1 MPSDLDNLRT
11 RRSNLLA
18 ELAALNAAASGG
30 KPSYSLDGQQ
40 IDHTQYRLS
49 LYDELDAITRQI
61 AALEGPYENQAR
73 GAT

>member
-1 MPSDLDNLRT
+1 MPSDVENLLT

-40 IDHTQYRLS
+40 VDHTAYRMS
-49 LYDELDAITRQI
+49 LYSELEAINRQI
-61 AALEGPYENQAR
+61 SALEGPFEVRER
-73 GAT
+73 GRT